1 MIYIFSILLHYSV
14 EKTGSDNFTNFL
26 LFFLI
31 LLKPSSSLL
40 TATDSGSLFSKYKEL
55 KCLSHYCPALQLYC
69 HYITLFYIIV
79 NPFCHT
85 AYKLKKSLKIGEINL
100 LIISYVFFFF
110 FHHGPERQHVQ
121 LKGSNIFMGDH
132 R

>member
-26 LFFLI
+26 LFFSH
-31 LLKPSSSLL
+31 SSEVFQQF
-40 TATDSGSLFSKYKEL
+40 ADCHRYCGSLFSKHKEL
-55 KCLSHYCPALQLYC
+55 KCLRHYCPAPQLYC
-69 HYITLFYIIV
+69 HHITLFYIIV

-100 LIISYVFFFF
+100 LIISYVFFFSSWAWKAACAA
-110 FHHGPERQHVQ
+110 ERQQ
-121 LKGSNIFMGDH
+121 YFYEWP
-132 R
+132 